1 MTETPRRSRSSRIFV
16 LAVAG
21 MVAVIAAWSAAWW
34 YIADTAG
41 TVIDRTL
48 ANLRRGGTVIDCGG
62 REIGGWPFRLEVRC
76 APLDL
81 KAPDGTTLTV
91 AAARAVAL
99 VYKPRHVI
107 VEADA
112 PAEIALGGR
121 APGAIA
127 WSLGHASVIVGD
139 HGPRELSVALENP
152 RVSGF
157 GPVGLKDVAAA
168 NAQFHMRQ
176 APDRP
181 GAIDIALSVSD
192 LVESPVP
199 LGAPVGAGLEARLP
213 ANVMPNAAGPVALA
227 ARAAGGPAVD
237 ITRAHLEADTA
248 RLALGGHLEL
258 NAAGAPEGKLDLRV
272 TDASRVTAVLKRL
285 LPADPAKLESI
296 EGAITGFGRKVEEDG
311 KTVHVLPIQIR
322 NGQASLGLVPL
333 FRLPSVGG

>member
-1 MTETPRRSRSSRIFV
+1 MTETQRRSRSTKIFV

-21 MVAVIAAWSAAWW
+21 VIAVIAAWSVAWW

-41 TVIDRTL
+41 TVIDRTI
-48 ANLRRGGTVIDCGG
+48 ADLRRGGTVIACGG
-62 REIGGWPFRLEVRC
+62 REIGGWPFRIEVRC
-76 APLDL
+76 APLAL

-99 VYKPRHVI
+99 VYKPRHII

-112 PAEIALGGR
+112 PAEIARGGR

-127 WSLGHASVIVGD
+127 WSLGHASIIVGD
-139 HGPRELSVALENP
+139 HGPRELSVALEDP
-152 RVSGF
+152 RISGF
-157 GPVGLKDVAAA
+157 GPLGLKDVAAKQV
-168 NAQFHMRQ
+168 QFHMRE

-181 GAIDIALSVSD
+181 GAIDIALSIAD

-199 LGAPVGAGLEARLP
+199 LGAPIGAGLQARLP
-213 ANVMPNAAGPVALA
+213 ANVMANTAGPVALTA
-227 ARAAGGPAVD
+227 LAAGGPAVD
-237 ITRAHLEADTA
+237 IASAHLEADTA

-258 NAAGAPEGKLDLRV
+258 NAAGAAEGKLDLRV

-296 EGAITGFGRKVEEDG
+296 EGAITGFGRKTEEDG
-311 KTVHVLPIQIR
+311 QTVHILPIQIR

-333 FRLPSVGG
+333 FRLPAIGG